1 MLRLSPRINDLKGY
15 WMPYDAAK
23 AIAATFC
30 YKIRYALTP
39 LFGLDFPGMCISPL
53 DKVRYGHMIIDPA
66 IVQKSTEMA
75 NYYRMLELRSPAV
88 SSLPGPRSIASST
101 ERDGTTAGIFAA
113 KKQLFPHSHR
123 KQTDN
128 LSTTSTASSGCSVS
142 PDGYNSDTYSV
153 SPISPCRTGF
163 TPVNAPRSTDA
174 IYYPSAS
181 SHTSTGPRSSS
192 NRIPSPKEILASV
205 SARSAMASDDGVS
218 SVPGSGP
225 GVGTDD
231 SMDTSSSGYSDVS
244 STPTDCLSLDLDDDN
259 DEDYRDAAS
268 RAPVAANH
276 SPKKIAT
283 RASSRHG
290 QTAVLFA
297 REVKAAHAL
306 LSLHMQEASASGS
319 GSECDD
325 QSGGVPVSVSSL
337 MDVHRRH
344 RQGHSQGRK
353 RRRASA

>member
-1 MLRLSPRINDLKGY
+1 
-15 WMPYDAAK
+15 MPYDAAK

-39 LFGLDFPGMCISPL
+39 LFGLDFPEMCVNPL
-53 DKVRYGHMIIDPA
+53 DRVRYGHMIIDPA

-75 NYYRMLELRSPAV
+75 NYYRMLELRSPAL
-88 SSLPGPRSIASST
+88 SSLPDPRPNTSST
-101 ERDGTTAGIFAA
+101 ERDSSTTGIFAS

-123 KQTDN
+123 KHTDN

-142 PDGYNSDTYSV
+142 PDGYNSDTYCM
-153 SPISPCRTGF
+153 SPISPCRRGF

-174 IYYPSAS
+174 IYYPCAGAR
-181 SHTSTGPRSSS
+181 TSTGPSSGS

-205 SARSAMASDDGVS
+205 SARSAIASDG
-218 SVPGSGP
+218 SVGSGSGSGPCP

-231 SMDTSSSGYSDVS
+231 GMDTSSSGYSDVS

-259 DEDYRDAAS
+259 DEDYRDAES
-268 RAPVAANH
+268 RVPVNANANVNR
-276 SPKKIAT
+276 KKIAT
-283 RASSRHG
+283 RASSRRG

-306 LSLHMQEASASGS
+306 LSLHMQEASGS
-319 GSECDD
+319 DCDD
-325 QSGGVPVSVSSL
+325 KSGGVPVSVSSL
-337 MDVHRRH
+337 MDVHRQH